1 MTTDSYDEAGR
12 GGSIQTFSGG
22 IFYPLDPRANEI
34 NLIDVAHA
42 LGNKA
47 RFTGHTRIL
56 YSTGEHSVR
65 VSWLLRSQGH
75 SLMRQYVGL
84 HHDDSDAYLPD
95 VPTPL
100 KKMPEFAWFREIEHK
115 VQEKCYERF
124 GCVIDD
130 YSVVKEVDTILLLTE
145 KRDLMPEKNGNWN
158 TKFTQVPIPKPYEIE
173 PWPPEHAKL
182 IYLAAHRELVNA
194 LLQSEPSFRNP
205 GLESGSQRRET
216 ILR

>member
-1 MTTDSYDEAGR
+1 MTTDSYTSPGR

-22 IFYPLDPRANEI
+22 IFYPLDPRADEI
-34 NLIDVAHA
+34 NLVDVAHA

-47 RFTGHTRIL
+47 RFTGHTRKL
-56 YSTGEHSVR
+56 YSTAEHSVR
-65 VSWLLRSQGH
+65 VSWFLRSQGQ

-100 KKMPEFAWFREIEHK
+100 KKMPEFAWFCAIEKK

-124 GCVIDD
+124 NCIIDD
-130 YSVVKEVDTILLLTE
+130 YSVIKEVDTILLLTE

-158 TKFTQVPIPKPYEIE
+158 TKFTQTPIPKPYEIE
-173 PWPPEHAKL
+173 PWEPHLAKL
-182 IYLAAHRELVNA
+182 IYLAAHRELINA
-194 LLQSEPSFRNP
+194 LLQSDEKFRNP
-205 GLESGSQRRET
+205 RP
-216 ILR
+216 